1 MANINVAFGLKPV
14 GKHGSS
20 PSTQGTSQYFIASD
34 ASAIFQGSP
43 VVAAALDGAAAGTI
57 AVGSATGDGQQLV
70 GVFAGCEFVDA
81 TTGKLRFSNTWPGS
95 GSANTNF
102 DIKGFVYDD
111 PAQRFIIASDGTN
124 TDRATAKADIFKT
137 AAMSSGASGN
147 TTTGISSAQ
156 LDISTANETD
166 TSDAL
171 RILGIHED
179 VTNAD
184 HSAAGI
190 SYIVQIID
198 HALSG
203 NDADATIS

>member
-1 MANINVAFGLKPV
+1 MANANVAFGFKPV
-14 GKHGSS
+14 GMHGSS
-20 PSTQGTSQYFIASD
+20 PATQGTSQYFIASD

-43 VVAAALDGAAAGTI
+43 VVAELTGGTI
-57 AVGSATGDGQQLV
+57 AIASATGDGQQLV
-70 GVFAGCEFVDA
+70 GVFAGCEYVDA
-81 TTGKLRFSNTWPGS
+81 TTGKLKFSNTWPGS

-102 DIKGFVYDD
+102 DIKGFVYDN
-111 PAQRFIIASDGTN
+111 PFQRFIIASDGTN
-124 TDRATAKADIFKT
+124 TDRATAKVDIFKT

-156 LDISTANETD
+156 LDISTADNTD

-184 HSAAGI
+184 HSAAGV

-198 HALSG
+198 HALLG
-203 NDADATIS
+203 NDVDATIS

>member
-1 MANINVAFGLKPV
+1 MANANVAFGLKPV
-14 GKHGSS
+14 GMHGSS
-20 PSTQGTSQYFIASD
+20 PATQGTSQYFIASN

-43 VVAAALDGAAAGTI
+43 VKAELTGGTI
-57 AVGSATGDGQQLV
+57 QIASATGNGDQLV

-102 DIKGFVYDD
+102 DIKGFVYDN

-137 AAMSSGASGN
+137 ADMASGTSGN
-147 TTTGISSAQ
+147 TTTGISSAV
-156 LDISTANETD
+156 LDISTAEDTD
-166 TSDAL
+166 TSNVVM
-171 RILGIHED
+171 ILGIHED

-184 HSAAGI
+184 HSAAGV
-190 SYIVQIID
+190 SYIVKINN
-198 HALSG
+198 HALNSS
-203 NDADATIS
+203 DVDATAS

>member
-43 VVAAALDGAAAGTI
+43 VKAELTGGTI
-57 AVGSATGDGQQLV
+57 QIGSASGNGDQLV
-70 GVFAGCEFVDA
+70 GIFAGCEYVDA
-81 TTGKLRFSNTWPGS
+81 TSGKLKFSNTWPGS

-111 PAQRFIIASDGTN
+111 PSQRFIIASDGTN
-124 TDRATAKADIFKT
+124 TSRATAKVDIFKT
-137 AAMSSGASGN
+137 ADIASGASGN
-147 TTTGISSAQ
+147 TTTGISSAV
-156 LDISTANETD
+156 LDISTAEDTD
-166 TSDAL
+166 TSNCVM
-171 RILGIHED
+171 ILGIHED

-184 HSAAGI
+184 HSAAGV
-190 SYIVQIID
+190 SYIVKINN
-198 HALSG
+198 HALNSS
-203 NDADATIS
+203 DADATAS

>member
-14 GKHGSS
+14 GMHGSS
-20 PSTQGTSQYFIASD
+20 PATQGTSQYFIASN

-43 VVAAALDGAAAGTI
+43 VKAELTGGTI
-57 AVGSATGDGQQLV
+57 QIASATGNGDQLV

-102 DIKGFVYDD
+102 DIKGFVYDN

-137 AAMSSGASGN
+137 ADMASGTSGN
-147 TTTGISSAQ
+147 TTTGISSAV
-156 LDISTANETD
+156 LDISTAEDTD
-166 TSDAL
+166 TSNVFM
-171 RILGIHED
+171 ILGIHED

-184 HSAAGI
+184 HSAAGV
-190 SYIVQIID
+190 SYIVKINN
-198 HALSG
+198 HALNSS
-203 NDADATIS
+203 DADATAS

>member
-1 MANINVAFGLKPV
+1 MANANVAFGFKPV

-20 PSTQGTSQYFIASD
+20 PATQGTSQYFIASD

-43 VVAAALDGAAAGTI
+43 VKAELTGGTI
-57 AVGSATGDGQQLV
+57 QIASASGNGDQFV

-81 TTGKLRFSNTWPGS
+81 TTGKLKFSNTWPGS

-111 PAQRFIIASDGTN
+111 PSQRFIIASDGTN
-124 TDRATAKADIFKT
+124 TDRATAKVDIFKT
-137 AAMSSGASGN
+137 ADIASGASGN

>member
-1 MANINVAFGLKPV
+1 MANANVAFGFKPV

-43 VVAAALDGAAAGTI
+43 VEAELTGGTI
-57 AVGSATGDGQQLV
+57 QIASASGNGDQFV

-111 PAQRFIIASDGTN
+111 PSQRFIIASDGTN
-124 TDRATAKADIFKT
+124 TDRATAKVDIFKT
-137 AAMSSGASGN
+137 ADIASGASGN
-147 TTTGISSAQ
+147 TTTGISSAV
-156 LDISTANETD
+156 LDISSAEDTD
-166 TSDAL
+166 TSNCVM
-171 RILGIHED
+171 ILGIHED

-184 HSAAGI
+184 HSAAGV
-190 SYIVQIID
+190 SYIVKINN

-203 NDADATIS
+203 SDADATAS

>member
-1 MANINVAFGLKPV
+1 MANANVAFGFKPV
-14 GKHGSS
+14 GMHGSS
-20 PSTQGTSQYFIASD
+20 PATQGTSQYFIASD

-43 VVAAALDGAAAGTI
+43 VKAELTGGTI
-57 AVGSATGDGQQLV
+57 QIASASGNGDQLV

-102 DIKGFVYDD
+102 DIKGFVYDN

-137 AAMSSGASGN
+137 ADLADGASGN
-147 TTTGISSAQ
+147 TTTGISTAK
-156 LDISTANETD
+156 LDISTAEDTD
-166 TSDAL
+166 TSNVVM
-171 RILGIHED
+171 ILGIHED

-184 HSAAGI
+184 HSAAGV
-190 SYIVQIID
+190 SYIVKINN
-198 HALSG
+198 HALLSS
-203 NDADATIS
+203 DVDATAS

>member
-1 MANINVAFGLKPV
+1 MANANVAFGFKPV

-43 VVAAALDGAAAGTI
+43 VKAELTGGTI
-57 AVGSATGDGQQLV
+57 QIASASGNGDQFV

-111 PAQRFIIASDGTN
+111 PSQRFIIASDGTN
-124 TDRATAKADIFKT
+124 TDRATAKVDIFKT
-137 AAMSSGASGN
+137 ADIASGASGN
-147 TTTGISSAQ
+147 TTTGISSAV
-156 LDISTANETD
+156 LDISSAEDTD
-166 TSDAL
+166 TSNCVM
-171 RILGIHED
+171 ILGIHED

-184 HSAAGI
+184 HSAAGV
-190 SYIVQIID
+190 SYIVKINN

-203 NDADATIS
+203 SDADATAS

>member
-1 MANINVAFGLKPV
+1 MANANVAFGFKPV

-20 PSTQGTSQYFIASD
+20 PATQGTSQYFIASD

-43 VVAAALDGAAAGTI
+43 VKAELTGGTI
-57 AVGSATGDGQQLV
+57 QIASASGNGDQLV

-102 DIKGFVYDD
+102 DIKGFVYDN

-137 AAMSSGASGN
+137 ADIASGASGN
-147 TTTGISSAQ
+147 TTTGISSAV
-156 LDISTANETD
+156 LDISTAEDTD
-166 TSDAL
+166 TSNVVM
-171 RILGIHED
+171 ILGIHED

-184 HSAAGI
+184 HSAAGV
-190 SYIVQIID
+190 SYIVKINN
-198 HALSG
+198 HALNSS
-203 NDADATIS
+203 DVDATAS

>member
-1 MANINVAFGLKPV
+1 MANANVAFGLKPV
-14 GKHGSS
+14 GMHGSS
-20 PSTQGTSQYFIASD
+20 PATQGTSQYFIASN

-43 VVAAALDGAAAGTI
+43 VKAELSGGTI
-57 AVGSATGDGQQLV
+57 QIASASGNGDQLV

-111 PAQRFIIASDGTN
+111 PSQRFIICSDGTN

-137 AAMSSGASGN
+137 ADLASGASGN
-147 TTTGISSAQ
+147 TTTGISSAV
-156 LDISTANETD
+156 LDISTAEDTD
-166 TSDAL
+166 TSNVVM
-171 RILGIHED
+171 ILGIHED

-184 HSAAGI
+184 HSAAGV
-190 SYIVQIID
+190 SYIVKINN
-198 HALSG
+198 HALNSS
-203 NDADATIS
+203 DVDATAS

>member
-1 MANINVAFGLKPV
+1 MANANVAFGFKPV
-14 GKHGSS
+14 GMHGSS
-20 PSTQGTSQYFIASD
+20 PATQGTSQYFIASD

-43 VVAAALDGAAAGTI
+43 VKAELTGGTI
-57 AVGSATGDGQQLV
+57 QIASASGNGDQFV

-111 PAQRFIIASDGTN
+111 PSQRFIIASDGTN

-137 AAMSSGASGN
+137 ADIASGASGN
-147 TTTGISSAQ
+147 TTTGISSAV
-156 LDISTANETD
+156 LDISTAENTD
-166 TSDAL
+166 TSNCVM
-171 RILGIHED
+171 ILGIHED

-184 HSAAGI
+184 HSAAGV
-190 SYIVQIID
+190 SYIVKINN

-203 NDADATIS
+203 SDADATAS

>member
-1 MANINVAFGLKPV
+1 MANANVAFGFKPV

-43 VVAAALDGAAAGTI
+43 VKAELTGGTI
-57 AVGSATGDGQQLV
+57 QIASASGNGDQFV

-111 PAQRFIIASDGTN
+111 PSQRFIIASDGTN
-124 TDRATAKADIFKT
+124 TDRATAKVDIFKT
-137 AAMSSGASGN
+137 ADIASGASGN
-147 TTTGISSAQ
+147 TTTGISSAV
-156 LDISTANETD
+156 LDISTAEDTD
-166 TSDAL
+166 TSNCVM
-171 RILGIHED
+171 ILGIHED

-184 HSAAGI
+184 HSAAGV
-190 SYIVQIID
+190 SYIVKINN

-203 NDADATIS
+203 SDADATAS

>member
-1 MANINVAFGLKPV
+1 MANANVAFGLKPV
-14 GKHGSS
+14 VMHGSS
-20 PSTQGTSQYFIASD
+20 PATQGTSQYFIASN

-43 VVAAALDGAAAGTI
+43 VKAELSGGTI
-57 AVGSATGDGQQLV
+57 QIASASGNGDQLV

-102 DIKGFVYDD
+102 DIKGFVYDN

-137 AAMSSGASGN
+137 ADLASGASGN
-147 TTTGISSAQ
+147 TTTGISSAV
-156 LDISTANETD
+156 LDISTAEDTD
-166 TSDAL
+166 TSNVVM
-171 RILGIHED
+171 ILGIHED

-184 HSAAGI
+184 HSAAGV
-190 SYIVQIID
+190 SYIVKINN
-198 HALSG
+198 HALNSS
-203 NDADATIS
+203 DVDATAS

>member
-1 MANINVAFGLKPV
+1 MANANVAFGFKPV

-20 PSTQGTSQYFIASD
+20 PATQGTSQYFIASD

-43 VVAAALDGAAAGTI
+43 VKAELTGGTI
-57 AVGSATGDGQQLV
+57 QIASASGNGDQFVGI
-70 GVFAGCEFVDA
+70 FAGCEYVDA
-81 TTGKLRFSNTWPGS
+81 TTGKLKFSNTWPGS

-111 PAQRFIIASDGTN
+111 PSQRFIICSDGTN

-137 AAMSSGASGN
+137 ADLADGASGN
-147 TTTGISSAQ
+147 TTTGISTAK
-156 LDISTANETD
+156 LDISTAEDTD
-166 TSDAL
+166 TSNCVM
-171 RILGIHED
+171 ILGIHED

-184 HSAAGI
+184 HSAAGV
-190 SYIVQIID
+190 SYIVKINN

-203 NDADATIS
+203 SDADATAS

>member
-1 MANINVAFGLKPV
+1 MANINVAFGFKPV

-20 PSTQGTSQYFIASD
+20 PATQGTSQYFIASN

-43 VVAAALDGAAAGTI
+43 VKAELTGGTI
-57 AVGSATGDGQQLV
+57 QIGSATGNGDQLV

-111 PAQRFIIASDGTN
+111 PSQRFIIASDGTN

-137 AAMSSGASGN
+137 ADLASGASGN
-147 TTTGISSAQ
+147 TTTGISSAV
-156 LDISTANETD
+156 LDISSAEDTD
-166 TSDAL
+166 TSNCVM
-171 RILGIHED
+171 ILGIQED

-184 HSAAGI
+184 HSAAGV
-190 SYIVQIID
+190 SYIVKINN
-198 HALSG
+198 HALNSS
-203 NDADATIS
+203 DVDATAS